1 MKGWELSPSREYL
14 GARDKGY
21 IETDHKVRDLQEQSQ
36 EESDN
41 GSLGSTMSPFQS
53 KKNRVES
60 FFIERKT
67 KLEILNLIS
76 KSLNLQE
83 LYGKEISSIG

>member
-1 MKGWELSPSREYL
+1 
-14 GARDKGY
+14 
-21 IETDHKVRDLQEQSQ
+21 
-36 EESDN
+36 
-41 GSLGSTMSPFQS
+41 MSPFQS

>member
-1 MKGWELSPSREYL
+1 
-14 GARDKGY
+14 
-21 IETDHKVRDLQEQSQ
+21 
-36 EESDN
+36 
-41 GSLGSTMSPFQS
+41 MSPFQS

-67 KLEILNLIS
+67 ELEILNLIS